1 MLLILGNAWF
11 LESVTVFDML
21 SKKIYEF
28 VCDRWLSGA
37 DGDHKTYR
45 HLLVDRDR
53 AFIQGLHD
61 IENMSDEDLVHFIC
75 FPAI

>member
-1 MLLILGNAWF
+1 MLLISGNAWF

-61 IENMSDEDLVHFIC
+61 IENMSDEELVHFIC